1 MPTAIDATPPRG
13 VARGHTNAA
22 SSAGVMPAPYIV
34 YAQSAIARMV
44 GKKLPAT
51 NADHAERDHER
62 TRVDQHLAAR

>member
-1 MPTAIDATPPRG
+1 MEATPPAR
-13 VARGHTNAA
+13 VARFQSSAP

-51 NADHAERDHER
+51 
-62 TRVDQHLAAR
+62 